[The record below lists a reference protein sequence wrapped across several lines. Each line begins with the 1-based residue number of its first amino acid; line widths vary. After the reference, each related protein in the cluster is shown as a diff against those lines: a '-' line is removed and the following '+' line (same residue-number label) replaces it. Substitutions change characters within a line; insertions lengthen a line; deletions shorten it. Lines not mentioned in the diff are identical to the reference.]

1 MNLSILTTEI
11 QDFINNSLQAN
22 ISKLAL
28 SKNPFPEID
37 WKEIINQIVS
47 KNKSKSKLPTWFNTS
62 KIYYPPSISIEQ
74 TSSEITAKYKADLL
88 SGKSII
94 DLTGGFGVDCYC
106 FSKKFEKVIHCE
118 KNAELSEI
126 VKHNYEK
133 LQVDNIECIAQNST
147 EVLTNSETNFDWIY
161 IDPSRRSD
169 VKGKVFLLK
178 DCLPNVPATLDLYFS
193 KSKNIL
199 IKTAP
204 ILDITAGINELNH
217 IKAIHIVAV
226 ENEVKELLWI
236 LEKEYIGEIAITSVN
251 IQKDKTD
258 INTFVLGQNTPT
270 TFALPNQFLYE
281 PNAPLLKSGCSDN
294 LSKALVIDKLH
305 PHSHLFTNNKL
316 INFPGRRFMIET
328 IIPFKKEELKK
339 YIEKKKMNITTR
351 NFPLAVDE
359 IRKKYKI
366 AEGGNV
372 YTFFT
377 TNINDEKIVLIC
389 NKIQ

>member
-62 KIYYPPSISIEQ
+62 NIYYPPSISIEQ
-74 TSSEITAKYKADLL
+74 TSSEITAKYKSDLL

-94 DLTGGFGVDCYC
+94 DLTGGFGVDGYY

-118 KNAELSEI
+118 KNIELSEI

-133 LQVDNIECIAQNST
+133 LQVKNIECIAQNST
-147 EVLTNSETNFDWIY
+147 DVLTNSETNFDWIY

-217 IKAIHIVAV
+217 IKSIHIIAI
-226 ENEVKELLWI
+226 ENEVKELLWV
-236 LEKEYIGEIAITSVN
+236 LEKEYIGKIAITSVN
-251 IQKDKTD
+251 IQKEKIDT
-258 INTFVLGQNTPT
+258 NTFILGQNTPT

-294 LSKALVIDKLH
+294 LSKTLAIDKLH

-316 INFPGRRFMIET
+316 INFPGRRFMIEN

-339 YIEKKKMNITTR
+339 HIEKKKMNITTR
-351 NFPLAVDE
+351 NFPLAVEE

>member
-1 MNLSILTTEI
+1 MNLSILSTEI
-11 QDFINNSLQAN
+11 QGFINNSLQAN

-47 KNKSKSKLPTWFNTS
+47 KNKSKSKLPTWFGTDG
-62 KIYYPPSISIEQ
+62 IYYPPSISIEQ

-94 DLTGGFGVDCYC
+94 DVTGGFGIDCYY
-106 FSKKFEKVIHCE
+106 FSKKFEKVVHCE
-118 KNAELSEI
+118 KNTALSEI
-126 VKHNYEK
+126 VSHNYEK
-133 LQVDNIECIAQNST
+133 LQVKNIDCLAQNSS
-147 EVLTNSETNFDWIY
+147 EVLSKNESTFDWIY

-169 VKGKVFLLK
+169 IKGKVFLLK

-193 KSKNIL
+193 KSNNIL

-217 IKAIHIVAV
+217 IKSIHIIAID
-226 ENEVKELLWI
+226 NEVKEVLWM
-236 LEKEYIGEIAITSVN
+236 LEKEYAGEIEITSAN
-251 IQKDKTD
+251 IQKEKTD
-258 INTFVLGQNTPT
+258 SNSFIIGRNTPT
-270 TFALPNQFLYE
+270 TFGLPSMFLYE

-294 LSKALVIDKLH
+294 LSKTLGIDKLH
-305 PHSHLFTNNKL
+305 PHSHLFTNLKL
-316 INFPGRRFMIET
+316 IDFPGRRFIIET

-339 YIEKKKMNITTR
+339 HIERKKMNITTR
-351 NFPLAVDE
+351 NFPLTVEE
-359 IRKKYKI
+359 IRKKHKI

-377 TNINDEKIVLIC
+377 TNSNDEKIVLIC
-389 NKIQ
+389 NKI

>member
-1 MNLSILTTEI
+1 MNLSILSTEI
-11 QDFINNSLQAN
+11 QKFINNSLQAN

-47 KNKSKSKLPTWFNTS
+47 KNKSKSKLTTWFTTEG
-62 KIYYPPSISIEQ
+62 IYFPPSISIEQ
-74 TSSEITAKYKADLL
+74 TSSEITAKYKTDLL

-94 DLTGGFGVDCYC
+94 DLTGGFGVDCYY
-106 FSKKFEKVIHCE
+106 FSKKFEKVVHCE
-118 KNAELSEI
+118 KNVELSEI
-126 VKHNYEK
+126 VKHNYKK
-133 LQVDNIECIAQNST
+133 LKVDNIECKAQNST
-147 EVLTNSETNFDWIY
+147 EVLTDSDTNFDWIY

-169 VKGKVFLLK
+169 IKGKVFLLK
-178 DCLPNVPATLDLYFS
+178 DCLPNVPANLDLYFS

-217 IKAIHIVAV
+217 IKSIHIIAI

-236 LEKEYIGEIAITSVN
+236 LEKDYSSKIEITSVN
-251 IQKDKTD
+251 IQKEKTD
-258 INTFVLGQNTPT
+258 SNSFVFGQNTPT
-270 TFALPNQFLYE
+270 TFDLPNMFLYE

-294 LSKALVIDKLH
+294 LSKTLNVDKLH
-305 PHSHLFTNNKL
+305 PHSHLFTNLKL
-316 INFPGRRFMIET
+316 IEFPGRRFMIEAV
-328 IIPFKKEELKK
+328 IPFKKDELKK
-339 YIEKKKMNITTR
+339 HIEGKKMNITTR
-351 NFPLAVDE
+351 NFPLTVEE

-389 NKIQ
+389 NKI

>member
-1 MNLSILTTEI
+1 MNLSILNTEI
-11 QDFINNSLQAN
+11 QDFIDNSLQAN

-28 SKNPFPEID
+28 SKNPFPKID

-47 KNKSKSKLPTWFNTS
+47 KNKSKSKLTTWFTTEG
-62 KIYYPPSISIEQ
+62 IYFPPSISIEQ
-74 TSSEITAKYKADLL
+74 TSSEITAKYKTDLL

-94 DLTGGFGVDCYC
+94 DLTGGFGVDCYY
-106 FSKKFEKVIHCE
+106 FSKKFEKVVHCE
-118 KNAELSEI
+118 KNVELSEI
-126 VKHNYEK
+126 VKHNYKK
-133 LQVDNIECIAQNST
+133 LKVDNIECKAQNST
-147 EVLTNSETNFDWIY
+147 EVLTDSDTNFDWIY

-169 VKGKVFLLK
+169 IKGKVFLLK
-178 DCLPNVPATLDLYFS
+178 DCLPNVPANLDLYFS

-217 IKAIHIVAV
+217 IKSIHIIAID
-226 ENEVKELLWI
+226 NEVKELLWI
-236 LEKEYIGEIAITSVN
+236 LEKDYSSKIEITSVN
-251 IQKDKTD
+251 IQKEKTD
-258 INTFVLGQNTPT
+258 SNSFVFGQNTPT
-270 TFALPNQFLYE
+270 TFDLPNMFLYE

-294 LSKALVIDKLH
+294 LSKTLNVDKLH
-305 PHSHLFTNNKL
+305 PHSHLFTNLKL
-316 INFPGRRFMIET
+316 IEFPGRRFMIEAV
-328 IIPFKKEELKK
+328 IPFKKDELKK
-339 YIEKKKMNITTR
+339 HIEGKKMNITTR
-351 NFPLAVDE
+351 NFPLTVEE

-389 NKIQ
+389 NKI

>member
-1 MNLSILTTEI
+1 MNLGILSTEI
-11 QDFINNSLQAN
+11 QGFINNSLQAN

-47 KNKSKSKLPTWFNTS
+47 KNKSKSKLPTWFTTE

-74 TSSEITAKYKADLL
+74 TSSEITAKYKANLL

-94 DLTGGFGVDCYC
+94 DLTGGFGVDCYY

-118 KNAELSEI
+118 KNTELSEI

-133 LQVDNIECIAQNST
+133 LLVNNIECLAQNSS
-147 EVLTNSETNFDWIY
+147 EVLSNSEANFEWIY

-169 VKGKVFLLK
+169 IKGKVFLLK
-178 DCLPNVPATLDLYFS
+178 DCLPNVPASLDLYFS

-217 IKAIHIVAV
+217 IKSIHIIAID
-226 ENEVKELLWI
+226 NEVKELLWI
-236 LEKEYIGEIAITSVN
+236 LEKEYSGEIEITSIN
-251 IQKDKTD
+251 IQKEKTD
-258 INTFVLGQNTPT
+258 SNSFILGQNTPT
-270 TFALPNQFLYE
+270 TFALPKMFLYE
-281 PNAPLLKSGCSDN
+281 PNAPLLKSGGSDN
-294 LSKALVIDKLH
+294 LSKALGVDKLH
-305 PHSHLFTNNKL
+305 PHSHLFTNMKL
-316 INFPGRRFMIET
+316 IDFPGRRFMIET
-328 IIPFKKEELKK
+328 VIPFKKEELKK
-339 YIEKKKMNITTR
+339 HVEKKKMNITTR
-351 NFPLAVDE
+351 NFPLQVEE
-359 IRKKYKI
+359 IRKKHKI

-389 NKIQ
+389 NKI

>member
-1 MNLSILTTEI
+1 MNLSILSTEI
-11 QDFINNSLQAN
+11 QKFINNSLQAN

-47 KNKSKSKLPTWFNTS
+47 KNKSKSKLTTWFTTEG
-62 KIYYPPSISIEQ
+62 IYFPPSISIEQ
-74 TSSEITAKYKADLL
+74 TSSEITAKYKTDLL

-94 DLTGGFGVDCYC
+94 DLTGGFGVDCYY
-106 FSKKFEKVIHCE
+106 FSKKFEKVVHCE
-118 KNAELSEI
+118 KNVELSEI
-126 VKHNYEK
+126 VKHNYKK
-133 LQVDNIECIAQNST
+133 LKVDNIECKAQNST
-147 EVLTNSETNFDWIY
+147 EVLTDSDTNFDWIY

-169 VKGKVFLLK
+169 IKGKVFLLK
-178 DCLPNVPATLDLYFS
+178 DCLPNVPANLDLYFS

-217 IKAIHIVAV
+217 IKSIHIIAID
-226 ENEVKELLWI
+226 NEVKELLWI
-236 LEKEYIGEIAITSVN
+236 LEKDYSSKIEITSVY
-251 IQKDKTD
+251 IQKEKTD
-258 INTFVLGQNTPT
+258 SNSFVFGQNTPT
-270 TFALPNQFLYE
+270 TFDLPNMFLYE

-294 LSKALVIDKLH
+294 LSKTLNVDKLH
-305 PHSHLFTNNKL
+305 PHSHLFTNLKL
-316 INFPGRRFMIET
+316 IEFPGRRFMIEAV
-328 IIPFKKEELKK
+328 IPFKKDELKK
-339 YIEKKKMNITTR
+339 HIEGKKMNITTR
-351 NFPLAVDE
+351 NFPLTVEE

-389 NKIQ
+389 NKI

>member
-1 MNLSILTTEI
+1 MNLSILNTEI
-11 QDFINNSLQAN
+11 QDFIDNSLQAN

-47 KNKSKSKLPTWFNTS
+47 KNKSKSKLTTWFTTEG
-62 KIYYPPSISIEQ
+62 IYFPPSISIEQ
-74 TSSEITAKYKADLL
+74 TSSEITAKYKTDLL

-94 DLTGGFGVDCYC
+94 DLTGGFGVDCYY
-106 FSKKFEKVIHCE
+106 FSKKFEKVVHCE
-118 KNAELSEI
+118 KNVELSEI
-126 VKHNYEK
+126 VKHNYKK
-133 LQVDNIECIAQNST
+133 LKVDNIECKAQNST
-147 EVLTNSETNFDWIY
+147 EVLTDSDTYFDWIY

-169 VKGKVFLLK
+169 IKGKVFLLK
-178 DCLPNVPATLDLYFS
+178 DCLPNVPANLDLYFS

-217 IKAIHIVAV
+217 IKSIHIIAID
-226 ENEVKELLWI
+226 NEVKELLWI
-236 LEKEYIGEIAITSVN
+236 LEKDYSSKIEITSVY
-251 IQKDKTD
+251 IQKEKTD
-258 INTFVLGQNTPT
+258 SNSFVFGQNTPT
-270 TFALPNQFLYE
+270 TFDLPNMFLYE

-294 LSKALVIDKLH
+294 LSKTLNVDKLH
-305 PHSHLFTNNKL
+305 PHSHLFTNLKL
-316 INFPGRRFMIET
+316 IEFPGRRFMIEAV
-328 IIPFKKEELKK
+328 IPFKKDELKK
-339 YIEKKKMNITTR
+339 HIEGKKMNITTR
-351 NFPLAVDE
+351 NFPLTVEE

-389 NKIQ
+389 NKI

>member
-1 MNLSILTTEI
+1 MNLSILTSEI

-28 SKNPFPEID
+28 SKNPFPQID

-47 KNKSKSKLPTWFNTS
+47 KNKSKSKLPTWFS
-62 KIYYPPSISIEQ
+62 SDGVYYPPSISIEQ
-74 TSSEITAKYKADLL
+74 TSSEITAKYKSDLL

-94 DLTGGFGVDCYC
+94 DLTGGFGVDCYY
-106 FSKKFEKVIHCE
+106 FSKKFEKVVHCE
-118 KNAELSEI
+118 KNAELSKI
-126 VKHNYEK
+126 VTHNYKK
-133 LQVDNIECIAQNST
+133 LLVENIICLAQNST
-147 EVLTNSETNFDWIY
+147 EVLTDFDTNFDWIY

-178 DCLPNVPATLDLYFS
+178 DCLPNVPANLDLYFS

-217 IKAIHIVAV
+217 IKAIHVIAID
-226 ENEVKELLWI
+226 NEVKELLWI
-236 LEKEYIGEIAITSVN
+236 LEKNYSGEIDITSVN
-251 IQKDKTD
+251 IQKEKTD
-258 INTFVLGQNTPT
+258 LNRFTLGKNTPT
-270 TFALPNQFLYE
+270 TFALPNMFLYE

-294 LSKALVIDKLH
+294 LSKLLEIDKLH
-305 PHSHLFTNNKL
+305 PHSHLFTNIKL
-316 INFPGRRFMIET
+316 IDFPGRRFIIET
-328 IIPFKKEELKK
+328 VIPFKKEELKK
-339 YIEKKKMNITTR
+339 HIEGKKMNITTR
-351 NFPLAVDE
+351 NFPLPVEE

-366 AEGGNV
+366 ADGGNV

-389 NKIQ
+389 NKI

>member
-1 MNLSILTTEI
+1 MNIAILATEI
-11 QDFINNSLQAN
+11 QEFINNSLQAN

-47 KNKSKSKLPTWFNTS
+47 KNKTKNKLPTWFVTEG
-62 KIYYPPSISIEQ
+62 IYYPPSISIEQ
-74 TSSEITAKYKADLL
+74 TSSEITAKYKSELV

-94 DLTGGFGVDCYC
+94 DITGGFGVDCYY

-118 KNAELSEI
+118 KNAALSEI
-126 VKHNYEK
+126 VQHNYEK
-133 LQVDNIECIAQNST
+133 LNVNNIQCIAQNST
-147 EVLTNSETNFDWIY
+147 EVLTESEENFDWIY

-169 VKGKVFLLK
+169 IKGKVFLLK
-178 DCLPNVPATLDLYFS
+178 DCLPNVPINLELYFS

-204 ILDITAGINELNH
+204 ILDITAGINELSH
-217 IKAIHIVAV
+217 IKSIHIVAI

-236 LEKEYIGEIAITSVN
+236 LEKDYFGEIEIISVN
-251 IQKDKTD
+251 IQKEKTD
-258 INTFVLGQNTPT
+258 TNSFILGSTTPA
-270 TFALPNQFLYE
+270 TFALPNLFLYE
-281 PNAPLLKSGCSDN
+281 PNAPLLKSGCADN
-294 LSKALVIDKLH
+294 LCKDLLINKLH
-305 PHSHLFTNNKL
+305 PHSYLFTNIKL
-316 INFPGRRFMIET
+316 IEFPGRRFVIET

-339 YIEKKKMNITTR
+339 YIEGKKMNITTR
-351 NFPLAVDE
+351 NFPLSVEE
-359 IRKKYKI
+359 IRKKHKI
-366 AEGGNV
+366 AEGGNI

-389 NKIQ
+389 NKI

>member
-1 MNLSILTTEI
+1 MNLNILTTEI
-11 QDFINNSLQAN
+11 QDFIEKSLQAN

-47 KNKSKSKLPTWFNTS
+47 KNKSKSKLPIWFATDG
-62 KIYYPPSISIEQ
+62 IYYPPSISIEQ
-74 TSSEITAKYKADLL
+74 TSSETTAIYKANLI

-94 DLTGGFGVDCYC
+94 DVTGGFGVDCYY
-106 FSKKFEKVIHCE
+106 FSKKNEKVVHCE

-126 VKHNYEK
+126 VKHNYKK
-133 LQVDNIECIAQNST
+133 LQVNNIDCLAENST
-147 EVLTNSETNFDWIY
+147 EFLTNSNTTFDWIY

-178 DCLPNVPATLDLYFS
+178 DCLPNVPTNLDLYFS

-217 IKAIHIVAV
+217 IKSIHIVAID
-226 ENEVKELLWI
+226 NEVKEVLWI
-236 LEKEYIGEIAITSVN
+236 LEKEYFGEIEIISVN
-251 IQKDKTD
+251 IQKENTD
-258 INTFVLGQNTPT
+258 TNSFILGKNTPT
-270 TFALPNQFLYE
+270 TFGLPSLFLYE

-294 LSKALVIDKLH
+294 LSMLLDINKLH
-305 PHSHLFTNNKL
+305 PHSHLFTNLKL
-316 INFPGRRFMIET
+316 VDFPGRRFIIET
-328 IIPFKKEELKK
+328 QLPYKKEELKK
-339 YIEKKKMNITTR
+339 HIEGKKMNITTR
-351 NFPLAVDE
+351 NFPLTVEE
-359 IRKKYKI
+359 IRKKHKI
-366 AEGGNV
+366 ADGGNV

-389 NKIQ
+389 NKI